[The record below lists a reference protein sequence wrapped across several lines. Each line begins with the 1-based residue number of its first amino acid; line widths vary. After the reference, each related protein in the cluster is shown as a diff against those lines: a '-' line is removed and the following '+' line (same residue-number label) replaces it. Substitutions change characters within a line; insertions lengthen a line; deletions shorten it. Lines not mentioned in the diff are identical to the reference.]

1 MLRWQAAQFFEL
13 RWWRSYLSGQ
23 KPEAYLAWKR
33 MYWSDFM
40 EKCGI
45 QLAPGARVL
54 DAGCGPAGIFTLLK
68 NNEIWAVDPLLDYYD
83 SKLEHFR
90 KSDYPWVRFEK
101 CSMESLDVQGIFDV
115 VFCLNAANH
124 VADWDAA
131 LSALVRVLK
140 PGGTLV
146 LSTDVHRH
154 ALLKTLFRIFPGDVL
169 HPQQHDL
176 NDYTGWFE
184 KSGMEPLRMFPMK
197 KESIFEYWVL
207 LYRKPDFQEN

>member
-1 MLRWQAAQFFEL
+1 M
-13 RWWRSYLSGQ
+13 
-23 KPEAYLAWKR
+23 
-33 MYWSDFM
+33 
-40 EKCGI
+40 
-45 QLAPGARVL
+45 APGARVL

-68 NNEIWAVDPLLDYYD
+68 NNEVWAVDPLIDYYD
-83 SKLEHFR
+83 SKLKHFR
-90 KSDYPWVRFEK
+90 KSDYPWVHFEK
-101 CSMESLDVQGIFDV
+101 RRLESLDAQGIFDV
-115 VFCLNAANH
+115 VFCLNAVNH

-146 LSTDVHRH
+146 VSTDVHRH

-176 NDYTGWFE
+176 NDYTSWFE
-184 KSGMEPLRMFPMK
+184 KSGMAPLRMFPMK
-197 KESIFEYWVL
+197 KERIFEYWVL